1 MTSMNNTKFSFKLV
15 SLNETLDGAIQL
27 IPKNTSQATDKPVK
41 NIKENKDLVSCF
53 VFQNFNLALSNCSFP
68 TALKYADVRPS
79 FKNDEKIDMESL
91 SSKVYERLVWAN
103 VSIFSSNLFET
114 AMWFSRRF

>member
-27 IPKNTSQATDKPVK
+27 ISKNASQATDKPVK
-41 NIKENKDLVSCF
+41 NIKENKDLASCF
-53 VFQNFNLALSNCSFP
+53 VFHNFSLALSNYSFP

-91 SSKVYERLVWAN
+91 SSKVYERLV
-103 VSIFSSNLFET
+103 
-114 AMWFSRRF
+114 